1 MQPISILMTS
11 SEEPNGYENR
21 PTVKA
26 VVIDEDGYTL
36 LFGLSLLGGGV
47 EEGESL
53 EEAIHRECL
62 EEAGILV
69 EIIAPLGEV
78 IQYRDALKKR
88 HEIQGFLVRFLHQQS
103 EPTTTQAREM
113 NRSLT
118 WLTFNEAESM
128 LEKRIAEV
136 EEVRE
141 TYSAGDAYQS
151 ALYSATTALVFL
163 REAKKVFPRIKNST
177 YLK

>member
-1 MQPISILMTS
+1 MRPTNVLMS
-11 SEEPNGYENR
+11 FSEEPSDYQNR

-26 VVIDEDGYTL
+26 VVIDEDGDTL

-53 EEAIHRECL
+53 EAAIHRECL
-62 EEAGILV
+62 EEAGILI
-69 EIIAPLGEV
+69 EILAPLGEV

-88 HEIQGFLVRFLHQQS
+88 HEIHGFLVRFVRQQS
-103 EPTTTQAREM
+103 EPTTTQKREM

-118 WLTFNEAESM
+118 WLTFDKAEYM

-136 EEVRE
+136 EEARE
-141 TYSAGDAYQS
+141 TYPAGDAYQS

-163 REAKKVFPRIKNST
+163 REAKKVLSVPMPASE
-177 YLK
+177 

>member
-1 MQPISILMTS
+1 MKPISILKS
-11 SEEPNGYENR
+11 SPEEPSDYENR
-21 PTVKA
+21 PKVKL
-26 VVIDEDGYTL
+26 VVIDENNNTL

-47 EEGESL
+47 EEGESH

-88 HEIQGFLVRFLHQQS
+88 HEIHGFLVRFVRQQS
-103 EPTTTQAREM
+103 EPITTQEREM
-113 NRSLT
+113 NRTLAWLAFDEAVSL
-118 WLTFNEAESM
+118 
-128 LEKRIAEV
+128 LEKRITEV
-136 EEVRE
+136 EEARE
-141 TYSAGDAYQS
+141 TYPAGDAYQS

-163 REAKKVFPRIKNST
+163 REAKKVLSVPVPVSE
-177 YLK
+177 